1 MSKKQKIEFSNEVQP
16 TFTNEDQ
23 TLLNNLIQEKFRCEE
38 IIKKNNFTIEKL
50 KEKKIKYC
58 NHDLKVEREDGPYGE
73 RFTYCTKCEYFRLG
87 SIIRF

>member
-50 KEKKIKYC
+50 KEKKLNIVIMI
-58 NHDLKVEREDGPYGE
+58 LR
-73 RFTYCTKCEYFRLG
+73 
-87 SIIRF
+87 